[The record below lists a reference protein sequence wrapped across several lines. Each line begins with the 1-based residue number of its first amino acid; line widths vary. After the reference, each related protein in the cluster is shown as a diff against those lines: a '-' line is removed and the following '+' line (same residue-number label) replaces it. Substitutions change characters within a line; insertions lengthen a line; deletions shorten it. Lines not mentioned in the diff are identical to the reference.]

1 MFRKIVRTVLWWNQ
15 VQKCLSGSNYNSFL
29 IFHCIIQLVMPLLLQ
44 SVAGLTVLIY
54 TEFLFFLLT
63 AFSIRW
69 QVTSFLLLILQ
80 SDNPWFSISCA
91 CMIHL
96 TVNVCNALYVGL
108 VRSHIAFQHTGEEV
122 SGEELH
128 EILREIDTNM
138 NGQVELDE
146 YLQVNDS
153 QHF

>member
-1 MFRKIVRTVLWWNQ
+1 
-15 VQKCLSGSNYNSFL
+15 
-29 IFHCIIQLVMPLLLQ
+29 
-44 SVAGLTVLIY
+44 
-54 TEFLFFLLT
+54 
-63 AFSIRW
+63 
-69 QVTSFLLLILQ
+69 
-80 SDNPWFSISCA
+80 
-91 CMIHL
+91 MIHL